1 MRILHTSDWH
11 IGQRLYGNER
21 ISEQQLF
28 HDWLIQTI
36 EQKRIEALLI
46 AGDIFDV
53 AYPSNSALELYYS
66 FLTRLHTTSCKNV
79 IIIGGNHDSVSTLN
93 APKKILKHL
102 NIQVFGGLE
111 SSIDAHFIEIKNK
124 EKDVVIAAIPFLR
137 EKDIVDSLAGQ
148 DFYEKIETLKRS
160 LLDFYHKIDVDLN
173 KKYSNHL
180 KIYTGHFYTSGS
192 LLSDSER
199 QIHFGNQGEIS
210 FSKLPKADYWA
221 LGHIHRPQKIGGN
234 ENVRYSGSPLPLSFS
249 ERKDNKILIELDI
262 QENGLTINEIDIPK
276 FRELKRIKGTF
287 DEVFQQLGVLE
298 NKKPNLKHWIEIL
311 VKEDVLDLD
320 KKHEFLN
327 YIAKLENSEVLKY
340 RFETKEAKSKI
351 EKEEIKGVKDMSYK
365 EIFDKLL
372 EKKGIEKSNDL
383 IMAYTQLVEQVLN
396 ETGATKNTNN

>member
-21 ISEQQLF
+21 ISEHQLF
-28 HDWLIQTI
+28 IDWLIQTI
-36 EQKRIEALLI
+36 EQKKIDALLI

-53 AYPSNSALELYYS
+53 AYPSNSALEVYYG
-66 FLTRLHTTSCKNV
+66 FLTRLVTTSCKNV

-93 APKKILKHL
+93 APKQILKHL
-102 NIQVFGGLE
+102 NIQVFGGVE
-111 SSIDAHFIEIKNK
+111 SPIDAHFVEIKNK
-124 EKDVVIAAIPFLR
+124 EKDMVIAAIPFLR
-137 EKDIVDSLAGQ
+137 EKDIVESMAGQ
-148 DFYEKIETLKRS
+148 DFYEKIETLKQS
-160 LLDFYHKIDVDLN
+160 LIDFYQKTDEELN
-173 KKYSNHL
+173 KKYSNHF

-221 LGHIHRPQKIGGN
+221 LGHIHRPQKIAGN
-234 ENVRYSGSPLPLSFS
+234 ETVRYSGSPLPLSFS

-262 QENGLTINEIDIPK
+262 QKNGLTISEIDIPK
-276 FRELKRIKGTF
+276 FRKLKRIKGTF
-287 DEVFQQLGVLE
+287 DEVFQQLSILD
-298 NKKPNLKHWIEIL
+298 NKKSNLKHWIEIL

-340 RFETKEAKSKI
+340 RFESTEAKSEI
-351 EKEEIKGVKDMSYK
+351 EKEDVKGVKDMSYQ

-372 EKKGIEKSNDL
+372 EKKGIEKNNDL
-383 IMAYTQLVEQVLN
+383 IMAYTQVVEQVLN
-396 ETGATKNTNN
+396 NRSS

>member
-21 ISEQQLF
+21 ILEHRLF
-28 HDWLIQTI
+28 NDWLIQTI
-36 EQKRIEALLI
+36 EQKRIDALLI

-53 AYPSNSALELYYS
+53 AYPSNSALELYYG
-66 FLTRLHTTSCKNV
+66 FLTQLVTTSCKNV

-102 NIQVFGGLE
+102 NIQVFGGIE
-111 SSIDAHFIEIKNK
+111 SNIDSHFIEIKNK
-124 EKDVVIAAIPFLR
+124 EKDIVIAAIPFLR
-137 EKDIVDSLAGQ
+137 EKDIVESMAGQ

-160 LLDFYHKIDVDLN
+160 LIDFYHKIDEELN
-173 KKYSNHL
+173 KKYSNHF

-221 LGHIHRPQKIGGN
+221 LGHIHRPQKIGGY

-249 ERKDNKILIELDI
+249 ERKDNKILIELEVK
-262 QENGLTINEIDIPK
+262 ENGLTINEIDIPK

-287 DEVFQQLGVLE
+287 DEVFQQLNILE
-298 NKKPNLKHWIEIL
+298 NKKSDLKHWLEII

-327 YIAKLENSEVLKY
+327 YIGELKNSEVLKY
-340 RFETKEAKSKI
+340 QFKTKEVKSEI
-351 EKEEIKGVKDMSYK
+351 IKEEIKGVKDMGYQ
-365 EIFDKLL
+365 EIFNKLL
-372 EKKGIEKSNDL
+372 EKKGIEKNNDL
-383 IMAYTQLVEQVLN
+383 IMAYKQVVEQVLN
-396 ETGATKNTNN
+396 NSGESQK